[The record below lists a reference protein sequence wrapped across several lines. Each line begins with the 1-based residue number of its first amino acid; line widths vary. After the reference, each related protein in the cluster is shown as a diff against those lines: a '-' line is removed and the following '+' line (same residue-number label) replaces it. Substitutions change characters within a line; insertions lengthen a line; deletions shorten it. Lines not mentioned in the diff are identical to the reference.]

1 MGFPIY
7 LLVHG
12 SNDPVQIL
20 SDVVLL
26 EGYQQGL

>member
-1 MGFPIY
+1 MGLPIY
-7 LLVHG
+7 LLVRG
-12 SNDPVQIL
+12 SDGHVQIF